1 MVMDRDHLHGSLGD
15 GVGEHLPR
23 VYRGGPR
30 SQSGVGSLPLGGQE
44 PLLRIAVACVEVEA
58 RQHAGG
64 QSGQGADVRAFG
76 VGAAGQGLLASSMGD
91 AGHPEVAA
99 GSAPL
104 ERNHSEC

>member
-44 PLLRIAVACVEVEA
+44 PFLQIAVACVEVKPGSTQA
-58 RQHAGG
+58 ANRGRVQMCGLFG
-64 QSGQGADVRAFG
+64 WKWQGKVSWA
-76 VGAAGQGLLASSMGD
+76 LAWAMR
-91 AGHPEVAA
+91 VT
-99 GSAPL
+99 
-104 ERNHSEC
+104 RR